1 VVDPRISN
9 LAKLVVKY
17 STEIKDGDEVVI
29 FSRPVAIPL
38 AREIFREALRAG
50 GYPHL
55 ILSDDVSEEIFFK
68 EASEKQLKHV
78 SPIRK
83 AIVEKATV
91 LISIYSELNL
101 RMLNTINPERLK
113 LAAAARTEIVRILR
127 EREAKGELRWVL
139 VPYPTPSMAQEAGMS
154 TIDFEDFVYKACYA
168 DSEDPIAAWKKMHE
182 TQKKYVEFLN
192 KVKEIHIVGPD
203 TDLVL
208 SVEGRKWINADGK
221 KNLPDG
227 EVFTS
232 PVEDSANGVI
242 KFTYPV
248 LHQGVEMKNVRLKFK
263 EGEVVEA
270 EASEG
275 KEFLRKILETDE
287 GAKRLG
293 EFAFG
298 TNYNIRRFT
307 RQILFDEKIGGTI
320 HLAIGMGFPE
330 AGGKNFS
337 VIHVDMIKDM
347 REGKVYADGEL
358 IYEKGKFLI

>member
-1 VVDPRISN
+1 MVDPRISN
-9 LAKLVVKY
+9 LARLVVKY
-17 STEIKDGDEVVI
+17 STEIRDGDEVVI

-113 LAAAARTEIVRILR
+113 LAAVARTEIVRILR

-168 DSEDPIAAWKKMHE
+168 NSEDPIAAWKKMHE

-192 KVKEIHIVGPD
+192 KVKEIHIVSSD
-203 TDLVL
+203 TDLIL
-208 SVEGRKWINADGK
+208 SVENGLMLTARIIFRMGR
-221 KNLPDG
+221 
-227 EVFTS
+227 S
-232 PVEDSANGVI
+232 S
-242 KFTYPV
+242 
-248 LHQGVEMKNVRLKFK
+248 H
-263 EGEVVEA
+263 
-270 EASEG
+270 
-275 KEFLRKILETDE
+275 
-287 GAKRLG
+287 
-293 EFAFG
+293 
-298 TNYNIRRFT
+298 
-307 RQILFDEKIGGTI
+307 
-320 HLAIGMGFPE
+320 HL
-330 AGGKNFS
+330 
-337 VIHVDMIKDM
+337 
-347 REGKVYADGEL
+347 
-358 IYEKGKFLI
+358 